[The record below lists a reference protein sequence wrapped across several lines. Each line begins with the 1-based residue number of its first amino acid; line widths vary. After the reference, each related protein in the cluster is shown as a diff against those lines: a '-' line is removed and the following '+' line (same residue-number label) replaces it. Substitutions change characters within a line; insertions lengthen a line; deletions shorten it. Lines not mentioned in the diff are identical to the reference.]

1 MQQHRTSLKDL
12 AERLGVSIA
21 TVSRALRN
29 SHEVGEEMKQRV
41 QQLAKELNYR
51 PNPFAQS
58 LRKEAPR
65 IIGVVVPNLVTHYYA
80 AVLDGIEDFARTFGY
95 TVICSNSHEDHTRE
109 EQAID
114 NFINLHVE
122 GIIAC
127 LAQDTTDYSHFKEI
141 HDMGIPLVFFA
152 RTCLPELFSQVVAD
166 GDVAAHSAAEH
177 LIATGSRRIAF
188 IGGPNHLDMVRRR
201 KHGYLQALREHNIPI
216 DRNLVKCGDISYD
229 FAEKAVDELMGMS
242 NPPDAIIAFN
252 DIVTFGAFK
261 RIQERG
267 LSIPGDVAIIGF
279 TDSDTASF
287 VTPKVTVVAD
297 QASKQ
302 GKVSCDLLFR
312 AIRGDKKIYKEVVPM
327 QLHIQDSSD
336 KSRAKGI

>member
-1 MQQHRTSLKDL
+1 
-12 AERLGVSIA
+12 
-21 TVSRALRN
+21 
-29 SHEVGEEMKQRV
+29 
-41 QQLAKELNYR
+41 
-51 PNPFAQS
+51 
-58 LRKEAPR
+58 
-65 IIGVVVPNLVTHYYA
+65 
-80 AVLDGIEDFARTFGY
+80 
-95 TVICSNSHEDHTRE
+95 
-109 EQAID
+109 
-114 NFINLHVE
+114 
-122 GIIAC
+122 
-127 LAQDTTDYSHFKEI
+127 
-141 HDMGIPLVFFA
+141 MGIPLVFFA

-229 FAEKAVDELMGMS
+229 FAENAVDELMGMS